1 MNEEKVIRK
10 LLIGYLKNKEKS
22 KCPDDL
28 TLALFIEK
36 KLPLKEEKMVI
47 DHLITCK
54 DCRDVVIKANN
65 LSQKENIKLFK
76 PKNKKNLKKFL
87 IPVSLAASVLLA
99 FFLYTENTN
108 KDKDIFIPKGK
119 TAEEDKTI
127 KEKLK
132 EELEKLIQKIKRVF
146 ENED

>member
-65 LSQKENIKLFK
+65 LSQKENIK
-76 PKNKKNLKKFL
+76 FL
-87 IPVSLAASVLLA
+87 SQR
-99 FFLYTENTN
+99 
-108 KDKDIFIPKGK
+108 
-119 TAEEDKTI
+119 
-127 KEKLK
+127 EKLQK
-132 EELEKLIQKIKRVF
+132 KIKLLRK
-146 ENED
+146 N